1 MIIYSFSFQ
10 RLYDHLWFIIHDSET
25 LTNQTLCFWN
35 SDVSNEHQT
44 DPRMSCES
52 SRAQRSSSETV
63 CSVAACFPSF
73 FSLDSIAKNVQ
84 KHVSL
89 RHGEESLW
97 MLKNMVLLHFFLN
110 ISWIQELGTKCD
122 TSPENT
128 WRWIGENIVCV
139 CKVSMKHG
147 MWSKCLFKY
156 FPAKTL
162 TISQIIK

>member
-1 MIIYSFSFQ
+1 MIHHSWLWNFDKSDTVFLKQ
-10 RLYDHLWFIIHDSET
+10 RCFKRTSDWSPDELRKLQGSEIIIWD
-25 LTNQTLCFWN
+25 
-35 SDVSNEHQT
+35 
-44 DPRMSCES
+44 
-52 SRAQRSSSETV
+52 RAKA
-63 CSVAACFPSF
+63 VAACFPSF

-139 CKVSMKHG
+139 CKVSMK

>member
-10 RLYDHLWFIIHDSET
+10 RLYDHLWNLWFIIHDSET
-25 LTNQTLCFWN
+25 LTNQTPVFETCFKRQK
-35 SDVSNEHQT
+35 QT
-44 DPRMSCES
+44 DLPGW
-52 SRAQRSSSETV
+52 AFTHLQGSEII
-63 CSVAACFPSF
+63 AACFPSF
-73 FSLDSIAKNVQ
+73 LSLDSIAKNVQ